1 MKYDYSC
8 NENERVAWKSN
19 GKKWYIVEYTRN
31 NGEKAYYI
39 TDGWTCNYPILYSHN
54 GKMAWDK
61 TPPEYIV
68 KPMYKIL
75 NLQAEIETVGGYGV
89 YNMGL
94 CGYKVWADGG
104 DYALAQFVGTEK
116 IQPIK
121 QYRIQFTNAGRGFIR
136 PYGRRIYFDEVMRV

>member
-1 MKYDYSC
+1 MKYNYSC
-8 NENERVAWKSN
+8 NENERVAWKN
-19 GKKWYIVEYTRN
+19 IGKKWYIVEYTQR
-31 NGEKAYYI
+31 NGEKGYYI
-39 TDGWTCNYPILYSHN
+39 TDGWTCNYPILYDYN

-68 KPMYKIL
+68 APMYKIL
-75 NLQAEIETVGGYGV
+75 NLQAETEKIGNYGI

-94 CGYKVWADGG
+94 CGYKLWADGG

-121 QYRIQFTNAGRGFIR
+121 QYHIQYTNTGRAFIR
-136 PYGRRIYFDEVMRV
+136 PYGRRIYFDEVVRV